1 MVKLSDRLQVIADF
15 ITEGETMADIGTD
28 HGFLPMYLW
37 ERKICPYVILSDINK
52 GPLEKASENINTFCP
67 ENIFDI
73 RLGSGI
79 ETLKNG
85 EVDTIVVAGMGGL
98 LITDILAADL
108 NKTKSYKKFILQP
121 RNAPEKLKKWLLD
134 HDFIILDETLV
145 RESKY
150 IWEIILAMP
159 SYQLEKLQ
167 QSDSSIA
174 LKGKDL
180 VEEIEYELNPILFKK
195 KDPLLVEYIKNKIR
209 IEEQIVNNISRAEEI
224 KDQKKLNAS
233 KERVKK
239 LEEQLMKALK

>member
-79 ETLKNG
+79 ETLKTA
-85 EVDTIVVAGMGGL
+85 EVDTIVVAGMGGI

-108 NKTKSYKKFILQP
+108 EKTNSFKKIILQP

-134 HDFIILDETLV
+134 NDFIILDETLV

-150 IWEIILAMP
+150 IWEIILAVP
-159 SYQLEKLQ
+159 SCQLEK
-167 QSDSSIA
+167 SDSSLA
-174 LKGKDL
+174 LKGENL

-209 IEEQIVNNISRAEEI
+209 IEEQIVKNISRVDVI
-224 KDQKKLNAS
+224 KDLKKLNAS

-239 LEEQLMKALK
+239 LEEQLMKAIK